1 MQIKHTFLFTFI
13 VGLIW
18 TGYVFAYVT
27 GPDPGMNGIF
37 AGQTCNT
44 SGCHTG
50 NPLNAAGGSVTIDGL
65 PTASGWAPG
74 QTYPLTITIQRP
86 GQRLFGFQL
95 SAVADATNQQAG
107 TLAAGSGRVKVICG
121 GGTQATSTVTLSC
134 STPNAIQ
141 YAEHTDA
148 RVVTSTYNVNWTAPA
163 SAAVGTIRFNVAGN
177 AANGDGNNTGD
188 FIYTRVDRVDPAA
201 APPPPPDL
209 TTRAFTLVDRGGMSV
224 ITDGSGDLSVGY
236 ARIQPVSGNTTPSGV
251 AIFGLRQSGVVVTEA
266 GVPASPRL
274 TSARIYAEVT
284 TAVNTGVN
292 TGLAIAN
299 PNDQPAT
306 VN

>member
-13 VGLIW
+13 IGLIW
-18 TGYVFAYVT
+18 TAYVFAYVT
-27 GPDPGMNGIF
+27 GPDPGVDGIF
-37 AGQTCNT
+37 GPTCNQ
-44 SGCHTG
+44 SGCHQG

-65 PTASGWAPG
+65 PSTSGWTPG
-74 QTYPLTITIQRP
+74 QTYALTITIQRP

-121 GGTQATSTVTLSC
+121 GGTLATSTLTLGC
-134 STPNAIQ
+134 STANAIQ

-188 FIYTRVDRVDPAA
+188 FIYTQIQRVDPAA

-209 TTRAFTLVDRGGMSV
+209 TTRAFTLVDRGGLPV
-224 ITDGSGDLSVGY
+224 ITDGSGDLTVGY
-236 ARIQPVSGNTTPSGV
+236 ARIQPASGNTTPSGV
-251 AIFGLRQSGVVVTEA
+251 GIFGLRQSGIVVTEA